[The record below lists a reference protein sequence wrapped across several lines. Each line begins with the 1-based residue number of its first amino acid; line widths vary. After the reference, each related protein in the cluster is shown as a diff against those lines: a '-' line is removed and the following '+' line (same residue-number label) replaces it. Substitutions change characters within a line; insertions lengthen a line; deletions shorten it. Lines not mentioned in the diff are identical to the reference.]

1 MSFFPRCLVRNQNL
15 RGTPSINRSYHSS
28 FDACA
33 ELIDTCARDR
43 ALGSG
48 KALHAHLIVTGLC
61 TSARIASKV
70 IGLYTNCGS
79 AVDARRVFD
88 EIPETDVRRWTVLL
102 GAFARR
108 GYHQEAFDVFLEM
121 RRQGMEPNE
130 FVLPSILK
138 VCGQLSDR
146 RAGEN
151 VHALVLKLSVEDDL
165 FINSALID
173 MYSKCGQVEKAR
185 TVFDMMVEK
194 DLVTFNAMVS
204 GYAQNGFAKEA
215 IGLVEDM
222 KSWGPKPD
230 IITWNTLINGFSQKG
245 DPLAGRDLLK
255 SMSFAGIE
263 PDVVS
268 WTSIISGLVQSSQHE
283 DAFKTLKE
291 MMACRVYPNSATI
304 SSLLPTCATSANV
317 RLGKE
322 MHGYAVVLGVEN
334 DIFVR
339 SALVDMYAKCGLIT
353 EAKLLFYNMSE
364 KNAVSWNSMIF
375 GLASHGYCS
384 EAIETFAQMEKEDS
398 KRVDHLTFTAAL
410 TACSHGG
417 MIELGQSLFHK
428 MQEAY
433 KIAPRLE
440 HYACMVDLLG
450 RGGKLSEAHDFI
462 EAMPVEP
469 DLFVWGALLGACR
482 NHGNLEL
489 AEIAAR
495 HLSSLEPGNAGN
507 SMLLSELYAN
517 ASNDWNTS
525 YNYIVTTQYGTA
537 VEDQMMSRDNW

>member
-1 MSFFPRCLVRNQNL
+1 MSFSFFTKCPVREENL
-15 RGTPSINRSYHSS
+15 RGIPSINRSYHSS

-33 ELIDTCARDR
+33 ELIDACARNR
-43 ALGSG
+43 ALRSG

-61 TSARIASKV
+61 TTAHIASKV
-70 IGLYTNCGS
+70 IGFYTDCGS
-79 AVDARRVFD
+79 TVDARRVFD
-88 EIPETDVRRWTVLL
+88 EIPESDVRRWTVLL

-108 GYHQEAFDVFLEM
+108 GYHQEALDLFLEM
-121 RRQGMEPNE
+121 RREGMEPNS
-130 FVLPSILK
+130 FVFPSILK

-151 VHALVLKLSVEDDL
+151 VHVLVLKLSVEDDL

-173 MYSKCGQVEKAR
+173 MYSKCGHIKKAR
-185 TVFDMMVEK
+185 TVFDMMVGK

-215 IGLVEDM
+215 IGLVENM
-222 KSWGPKPD
+222 KFWGLKPD
-230 IITWNTLINGFSQKG
+230 VVTWNTLISGFSQKG
-245 DPLAGRDLLK
+245 DPLAVRDLLK

-268 WTSIISGLVQSSQHE
+268 WTSVISGLVQSSKNE
-283 DAFKTLKE
+283 DAFKTFKE
-291 MMACRVYPNSATI
+291 MMACRIYPNSATI
-304 SSLLPTCATSANV
+304 SSLLPACATSANL

-339 SALVDMYAKCGLIT
+339 SALLDMYAKCGLIT
-353 EAKLLFYNMSE
+353 EAKLLFSDMSE

-375 GLASHGYCS
+375 GLASHGYCN
-384 EAIETFAQMEKEDS
+384 EAIETFTQMEKEDS
-398 KRVDHLTFTAAL
+398 KSVDHLTFTAAL

-417 MIELGQSLFHK
+417 MIELGKSLFHK

-433 KIAPRLE
+433 KIEPRLE
-440 HYACMVDLLG
+440 HYACIVDLLG
-450 RGGKLSEAHDFI
+450 RAGKLSEAYVFI

-489 AEIAAR
+489 AEVAAR
-495 HLSSLEPGNAGN
+495 HLSKLEPGNAGN

-517 ASNDWNTS
+517 ASNNWNARLRMKRRKLIKFLGS
-525 YNYIVTTQYGTA
+525 SWIESV
-537 VEDQMMSRDNW
+537 